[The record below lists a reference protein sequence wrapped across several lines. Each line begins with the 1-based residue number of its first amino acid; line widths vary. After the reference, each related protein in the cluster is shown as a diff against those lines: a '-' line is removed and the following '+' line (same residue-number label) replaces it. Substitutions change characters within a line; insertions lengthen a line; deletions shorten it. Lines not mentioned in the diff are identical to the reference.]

1 MGNEDYKRVKNERSG
16 KNLISK
22 HLASK
27 GTCKHLADL
36 TSLMILD
43 HNNLDEPSLADIVKI
58 IKEIK
63 FQKRI

>member
-1 MGNEDYKRVKNERSG
+1 MGNEDYKRVKDEKVG

-27 GTCKHLADL
+27 VTCKHLADL

-43 HNNLDEPSLADIVKI
+43 HVSLDEPSLADIVKI